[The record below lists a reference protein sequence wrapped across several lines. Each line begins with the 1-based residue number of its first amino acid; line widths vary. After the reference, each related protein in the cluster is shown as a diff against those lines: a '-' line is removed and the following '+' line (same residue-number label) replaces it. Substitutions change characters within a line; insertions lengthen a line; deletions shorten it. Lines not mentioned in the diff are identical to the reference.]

1 MEEVSKIYSLD
12 EASRLIMGWRKGE
25 NKVTKGKLCR
35 MGQIYG
41 RIYPN
46 GDVYRCCA
54 DGGLLKLSNIC
65 DDTFKLLDEPLECT
79 SENCPCW
86 KSMIVCEEERWTH
99 LWLDDWE
106 LP

>member
-1 MEEVSKIYSLD
+1 
-12 EASRLIMGWRKGE
+12 
-25 NKVTKGKLCR
+25 
-35 MGQIYG
+35 
-41 RIYPN
+41 
-46 GDVYRCCA
+46 
-54 DGGLLKLSNIC
+54 LKLSNIC